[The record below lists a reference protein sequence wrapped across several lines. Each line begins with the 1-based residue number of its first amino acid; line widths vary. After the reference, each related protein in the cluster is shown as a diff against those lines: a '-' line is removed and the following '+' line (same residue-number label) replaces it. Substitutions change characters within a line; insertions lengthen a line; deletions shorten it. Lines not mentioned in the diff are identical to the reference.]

1 MKYGLLFA
9 NFGNYGDVHLLADL
23 AQQAEEAGWSG
34 VFLMDTLCFED
45 GPTCD
50 PWIALAA
57 MAMRTQRIA
66 LGLQVAALS
75 RRRPWKLVRE
85 AVTLDHLSGGRLIL
99 GVGAGTAYDPGFAA
113 FGEEMDA
120 KKRAA
125 MLDES
130 LEILPGLWSGKPFS
144 FQGEHYHIDPI
155 TFLPPPVQTP
165 GIPLWIGGMELG
177 KGLIERAARF
187 DGVVPFPA
195 DGTYAKLT
203 PEKIHQLKRLLDQ
216 QRTDSPPFTP
226 AMDRLFLHMYPQIRQ
241 VRSRGIPA
249 FGLNYWSAELGGIE
263 RVDRE
268 GKAVQYNFRYDPTD
282 ISRISLFR
290 NEEWVGD
297 DKAREL
303 QQADGTYRHI
313 SLAEW
318 KMAKYLVGSEKS
330 QAKRL
335 QNWPWSV
342 TSRHSRN
349 SEWERKVQYT
359 VTVPNKTSHR
369 LS

>member
-9 NFGNYGDVHLLADL
+9 NFGIYGDVHLLADL

-57 MAMRTQRIA
+57 MAMRTRRIA

-99 GVGAGTAYDPGFAA
+99 GVGAGTAYDRGFAA

-177 KGLIERAARF
+177 KGLLGKGLIERAARF
-187 DGVVPFPA
+187 DGVVSFPT

-216 QRTDSPPFTP
+216 QRTDSRPFDII
-226 AMDRLFLHMYPQIRQ
+226 A
-241 VRSRGIPA
+241 GGPA
-249 FGLNYWSAELGGIE
+249 F
-263 RVDRE
+263 
-268 GKAVQYNFRYDPTD
+268 KAVHNQR
-282 ISRISLFR
+282 
-290 NEEWVGD
+290 
-297 DKAREL
+297 AR
-303 QQADGTYRHI
+303 T
-313 SLAEW
+313 
-318 KMAKYLVGSEKS
+318 
-330 QAKRL
+330 RL
-335 QNWPWSV
+335 QAYAEAGATWFMEFIWGVRNLKSV
-342 TSRHSRN
+342 RTSIQQGPPS
-349 SEWERKVQYT
+349 
-359 VTVPNKTSHR
+359 

>member
-57 MAMRTQRIA
+57 MAMRTRRIA

-99 GVGAGTAYDPGFAA
+99 GVGAGTAWDQGFAA

-130 LEILPGLWSGKPFS
+130 LEILPGLWSGKPFR

-155 TFLPPPVQTP
+155 AFLPPPVQTS
-165 GIPLWIGGMELG
+165 GIPLWIGGMEFG
-177 KGLIERAARF
+177 KRLIERAARF

-195 DGTYAKLT
+195 DGTYATLS
-203 PEKIHQLKRLLDQ
+203 PEKIHQVKRLLDQ
-216 QRTDSPPFTP
+216 QRTDSRPFDII
-226 AMDRLFLHMYPQIRQ
+226 A
-241 VRSRGIPA
+241 GGPA
-249 FGLNYWSAELGGIE
+249 FEAVHNQHARTQLQAYAEAGATWFMEFIWGGRNLKSVRTSIQQ
-263 RVDRE
+263 
-268 GKAVQYNFRYDPTD
+268 GPP
-282 ISRISLFR
+282 SL
-290 NEEWVGD
+290 
-297 DKAREL
+297 
-303 QQADGTYRHI
+303 
-313 SLAEW
+313 S
-318 KMAKYLVGSEKS
+318 
-330 QAKRL
+330 
-335 QNWPWSV
+335 
-342 TSRHSRN
+342 
-349 SEWERKVQYT
+349 
-359 VTVPNKTSHR
+359 
-369 LS
+369 

>member
-9 NFGNYGDVHLLADL
+9 NFGNYGDAHLLADL

-45 GPTCD
+45 GPSCD

-57 MAMRTQRIA
+57 MAVRTRRIA

-99 GVGAGTAYDPGFAA
+99 GVGAGTSYDPGFAA
-113 FGEEMDA
+113 FGEEMDV
-120 KKRAA
+120 KKRTA

-155 TFLPPPVQTP
+155 TFLPPPIQTP

-195 DGTYAKLT
+195 DGTYANLT
-203 PEKIHQLKRLLDQ
+203 PEKIRELKRLLDQ
-216 QRTDSPPFTP
+216 QRTNSRPFDII
-226 AMDRLFLHMYPQIRQ
+226 A
-241 VRSRGIPA
+241 GGPA
-249 FGLNYWSAELGGIE
+249 F
-263 RVDRE
+263 
-268 GKAVQYNFRYDPTD
+268 KAVHNQRARTQLQAYAEAGATWFMEFVWGVRNLKSVRTSIQQGPP
-282 ISRISLFR
+282 SL
-290 NEEWVGD
+290 
-297 DKAREL
+297 
-303 QQADGTYRHI
+303 
-313 SLAEW
+313 S
-318 KMAKYLVGSEKS
+318 
-330 QAKRL
+330 
-335 QNWPWSV
+335 
-342 TSRHSRN
+342 
-349 SEWERKVQYT
+349 
-359 VTVPNKTSHR
+359 
-369 LS
+369 

>member
-57 MAMRTQRIA
+57 IAMRTRRIA

-75 RRRPWKLVRE
+75 RRRPWKLARE

-99 GVGAGTAYDPGFAA
+99 GVGAGTAWDQGFAA

-144 FQGEHYHIDPI
+144 FQGKHYHIDPI

-187 DGVVPFPA
+187 DGVVSFPA

-216 QRTDSPPFTP
+216 QRTDSRPFDII
-226 AMDRLFLHMYPQIRQ
+226 A
-241 VRSRGIPA
+241 GGPA
-249 FGLNYWSAELGGIE
+249 FEAVHNQGAWAQLQAYAEAGATWFMEFIWGVRDLKSVRTSIQQG
-263 RVDRE
+263 
-268 GKAVQYNFRYDPTD
+268 PP
-282 ISRISLFR
+282 SL
-290 NEEWVGD
+290 
-297 DKAREL
+297 
-303 QQADGTYRHI
+303 
-313 SLAEW
+313 S
-318 KMAKYLVGSEKS
+318 
-330 QAKRL
+330 
-335 QNWPWSV
+335 
-342 TSRHSRN
+342 
-349 SEWERKVQYT
+349 
-359 VTVPNKTSHR
+359 
-369 LS
+369 

>member
-45 GPTCD
+45 GPACD

-57 MAMRTQRIA
+57 MAMRTRRIA

-165 GIPLWIGGMELG
+165 GIPLWIGGMEWG

-216 QRTDSPPFTP
+216 QRTDSRPFDII
-226 AMDRLFLHMYPQIRQ
+226 A
-241 VRSRGIPA
+241 GGPA
-249 FGLNYWSAELGGIE
+249 F
-263 RVDRE
+263 
-268 GKAVQYNFRYDPTD
+268 KAVHNQRV
-282 ISRISLFR
+282 R
-290 NEEWVGD
+290 
-297 DKAREL
+297 A
-303 QQADGTYRHI
+303 
-313 SLAEW
+313 
-318 KMAKYLVGSEKS
+318 
-330 QAKRL
+330 RL
-335 QNWPWSV
+335 QAYAEAGATWFMEFIWGVRDLKSV
-342 TSRHSRN
+342 RTSIQQGPPS
-349 SEWERKVQYT
+349 
-359 VTVPNKTSHR
+359 